1 MYVAVVPNRG
11 SPPAIL
17 LRESYREAG
26 KTKNRT
32 LANLSRWPAERIE
45 QLRAVLRGAK
55 LLPAAEAVEIVR
67 ALPHGH
73 VLAALDTARHIALDT
88 VLPRR
93 APQRRRDL
101 ALALIVARLLEPAA
115 KLATARML
123 DPATAS
129 HSLGEMLGLGK
140 VAAKEVYA
148 ALDWLGRE
156 QPFIEATLARRHL
169 KEGAL
174 LLYDVTSTY
183 LEGRCCELA
192 QHGYSRDHRG
202 DRPQIVIGLMCA
214 ADGCPVAVEVFEGNT
229 ADPVTLAAQID
240 KLRQRFKLQRVVMVG
255 DRGVLTSARI
265 EQTLRPAGLDW
276 ITALRAP
283 AIKQLAAAGGPLQPS
298 LFDDRDM
305 AEITSLDYP
314 GERLVVC
321 KNPLLAE
328 ERARKRAEL
337 LAATEKELARIAA
350 RVQRA
355 RSPLHGAAAIGQAVG
370 AVLGRRHMA
379 KHFHIGITD
388 DTFSFA
394 QDPLSIAAEAAL
406 DGIYVVRTNLPA
418 EHSDKVLAVLHPPS
432 AAHARIMEKA
442 GCEALF
448 VSTGGVVGA
457 YTGLADVGTATMTEC
472 VTIAGWI
479 ADSISIP
486 VIMDGDTGHG
496 GIMAVRRMVRECIR
510 AGIAGIRIDDQP
522 IESKRKTQSAG
533 VEVVP
538 LDQAI
543 ARYRA
548 AVDMKNELDP
558 NFVVMAQCY
567 ARDASDGTLEDTIAR
582 LLAYRDEAGV
592 DWVQFE
598 SPHSVDEIRAA
609 RAAVTWPFSFMK
621 GKLGRYLDL
630 DEHLALGVTIAWYP
644 GFTHHVTWA
653 VLWDFMTAFQSG
665 GVKAW
670 DAFVESRR
678 DRPYPLP
685 EVPDDGEGSEKQRV
699 LEKRYFSS
707 GDRRR

>member
-45 QLRAVLRGAK
+45 QLRAVLRGDK

-73 VLAALDTARHIALDT
+73 VLAALGTARRIALEA

-93 APQRRRDL
+93 APQPRRDL

-156 QPFIEATLARRHL
+156 QPFIEAKLARRHL
-169 KEGAL
+169 KDGAL

-192 QHGYSRDHRG
+192 QYGYSRGHRG

-214 ADGCPVAVEVFEGNT
+214 ADGCPVAVEGFEGNT
-229 ADPVTLAAQID
+229 ADPLTLSAQID
-240 KLRQRFKLQRVVMVG
+240 KLKQRFHLQRVVMVG
-255 DRGVLTSARI
+255 DRGLLTSARI

-305 AEITSLDYP
+305 AEITSPDYP

-328 ERARKRAEL
+328 ERAR
-337 LAATEKELARIAA
+337 
-350 RVQRA
+350 
-355 RSPLHGAAAIGQAVG
+355 SPLRGAAAIGQAVR

-379 KHFHIGITD
+379 KHFQISITD

-394 QDPLSIAAEAAL
+394 QNPLSIAAEAAL
-406 DGIYVVRTNLPA
+406 DGIYVVRTNLPVA
-418 EHSDKVLAVLHPPS
+418 QSD
-432 AAHARIMEKA
+432 AAATVR
-442 GCEALF
+442 
-448 VSTGGVVGA
+448 A
-457 YTGLADVGTATMTEC
+457 YKSL
-472 VTIAGWI
+472 
-479 ADSISIP
+479 S
-486 VIMDGDTGHG
+486 
-496 GIMAVRRMVRECIR
+496 
-510 AGIAGIRIDDQP
+510 
-522 IESKRKTQSAG
+522 G
-533 VEVVP
+533 VEHAFRSLKTVDLELRPVFHWTAP
-538 LDQAI
+538 
-543 ARYRA
+543 RVRA
-548 AVDMKNELDP
+548 PVLLCM
-558 NFVVMAQCY
+558 
-567 ARDASDGTLEDTIAR
+567 
-582 LLAYRDEAGV
+582 LAYYLQWHMRRSLAPILFDERD
-592 DWVQFE
+592 
-598 SPHSVDEIRAA
+598 PAA
-609 RAAVTWPFSFMK
+609 REAQRASPVAKAEPSPAAQRKAARKRTDPADGEPLPVHSFHTLL
-621 GKLGRYLDL
+621 GDLATLTRNVVRLGRDRLTAI
-630 DEHLALGVTIAWYP
+630 LATPTRTQHRALELLGLTP
-644 GFTHHVTWA
+644 
-653 VLWDFMTAFQSG
+653 TA
-665 GVKAW
+665 
-670 DAFVESRR
+670 
-678 DRPYPLP
+678 
-685 EVPDDGEGSEKQRV
+685 
-699 LEKRYFSS
+699 
-707 GDRRR
+707 

>member
-1 MYVAVVPNRG
+1 MKRSDIRCLCGHVICRFRLIDASFHDHYGACMWPS
-11 SPPAIL
+11 SPTEAHHPAIL

-45 QLRAVLRGAK
+45 QLRAVLRGDK

-73 VLAALDTARHIALDT
+73 VLAALGTARRIALDA

-115 KLATARML
+115 KLATARIL

-140 VAAKEVYA
+140 VAAKEVYG

-156 QPFIEATLARRHL
+156 QPFIEAKLARRHL
-169 KEGAL
+169 QDGAL

-192 QHGYSRDHRG
+192 QYGYSRDHRG
-202 DRPQIVIGLMCA
+202 DRPQIVIGLMCTA
-214 ADGCPVAVEVFEGNT
+214 EGCPVAVEVFEGNT

-240 KLRQRFKLQRVVMVG
+240 KLKQRFKLQRIVMVG
-255 DRGVLTSARI
+255 DRGVLTSARL

-298 LFDDRDM
+298 LFDHRDM
-305 AEITSLDYP
+305 AEITSPDYP

-355 RSPLHGAAAIGQAVG
+355 RSPLRGAAAIGQAIG

-379 KHFHIGITD
+379 KHFQISITD
-388 DTFSFA
+388 EAFSFA
-394 QDPLSIAAEAAL
+394 RDPVRIAAEAAL
-406 DGIYVVRTNLPA
+406 DGIYVIRTSLPA
-418 EHSDKVLAVLHPPS
+418 EHSDTPTGQARGLT
-432 AAHARIMEKA
+432 AHATVR
-442 GCEALF
+442 
-448 VSTGGVVGA
+448 A
-457 YTGLADVGTATMTEC
+457 YKSL
-472 VTIAGWI
+472 
-479 ADSISIP
+479 S
-486 VIMDGDTGHG
+486 
-496 GIMAVRRMVRECIR
+496 
-510 AGIAGIRIDDQP
+510 
-522 IESKRKTQSAG
+522 G
-533 VEVVP
+533 VEHAFRS
-538 LDQAI
+538 LKT
-543 ARYRA
+543 
-548 AVDMKNELDP
+548 VDLELRP
-558 NFVVMAQCY
+558 VFHWTAP
-567 ARDASDGTLEDTIAR
+567 RDKPVG
-582 LLAYRDEAGV
+582 
-592 DWVQFE
+592 
-598 SPHSVDEIRAA
+598 
-609 RAAVTWPFSFMK
+609 
-621 GKLGRYLDL
+621 
-630 DEHLALGVTIAWYP
+630 
-644 GFTHHVTWA
+644 
-653 VLWDFMTAFQSG
+653 
-665 GVKAW
+665 
-670 DAFVESRR
+670 
-678 DRPYPLP
+678 
-685 EVPDDGEGSEKQRV
+685 
-699 LEKRYFSS
+699 
-707 GDRRR
+707 